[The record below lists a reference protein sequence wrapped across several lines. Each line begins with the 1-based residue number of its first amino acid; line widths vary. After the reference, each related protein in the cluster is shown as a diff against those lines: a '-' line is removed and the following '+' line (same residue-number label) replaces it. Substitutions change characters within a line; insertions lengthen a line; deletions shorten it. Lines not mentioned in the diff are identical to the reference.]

1 MEKGYNPLDNIDDA
15 LSGDFNFWTVSEKG
29 DIGRPDRSDVQ
40 ISAEELL
47 TDNWLF
53 QMIDKERKAGSRS
66 AEAEFYFVF
75 MEALRRA
82 GYKKITLDVEDI
94 HAPISGEK

>member
-1 MEKGYNPLDNIDDA
+1 MEKVYNPLDNINDA
-15 LSGDFNFWTVSEKG
+15 LSADFNFWTISEKG
-29 DIGRPDRSDVQ
+29 DIGRPDRSDVL

-47 TDNWLF
+47 DTNWLT
-53 QMIDKERKAGSRS
+53 QEIGKERVSNSKA

-82 GYKKITLDVEDI
+82 GYKKITLDVENLHNFI
-94 HAPISGEK
+94 IGVK